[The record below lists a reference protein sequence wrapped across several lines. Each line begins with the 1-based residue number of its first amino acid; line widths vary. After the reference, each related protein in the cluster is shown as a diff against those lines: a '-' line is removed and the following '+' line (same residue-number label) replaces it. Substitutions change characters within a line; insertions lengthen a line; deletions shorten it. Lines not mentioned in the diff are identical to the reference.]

1 MKTITPPN
9 ATPDAWNPDALF
21 NKALRYAEQMHEK
34 DPNSWEQLLWSSLS
48 LELLLRA
55 ALSNVSPAL
64 IAETS
69 NKDWSHLYVALGF
82 NPLEEK
88 YSPRTIATN
97 EVISRLSKIFPE
109 FNKEV
114 ESFCTIHTGR
124 RNAELH
130 SGDNPFEG
138 LAEASWLPRFYK
150 ASEILLSTM
159 GLEMKEFFDEEV
171 VSTANK
177 LMEAAADEKA
187 QAAKGDVAAHQK
199 VWEAKSAEEQ
209 ETARES
215 AKVWAMKNDG
225 HRTPCPACDST
236 GLLFGEAVSAPQRT
250 LEGDEI
256 QESHENLPTNFEC
269 VACGLKITGLSKLS
283 AVGLGDRF
291 KRTYTYD
298 AAEFYAP
305 EDAFHDYEDDNNE
318 PF

>member
-1 MKTITPPN
+1 MKAITPPN
-9 ATPDAWNPDALF
+9 ATPDAWCPEALL
-21 NKALRYAEQMHEK
+21 NKALRYAEHMHEK
-34 DPNSWEQLLWSSLS
+34 EPNSWDQLLWSSLS

-55 ALSNVSPAL
+55 SLSNVSPVL

-69 NKDWSHLYVALGF
+69 NRDWSHLYVALGF

-114 ESFCTIHTGR
+114 ESFCTVHTGR

-130 SGDNPFEG
+130 SGENPFEG
-138 LAEASWLPRFYK
+138 IAESTWLPRFYK
-150 ASEILLSTM
+150 AAEILLSTM
-159 GLEMKEFFDEEV
+159 GLEMDEFFDEEIV
-171 VSTANK
+171 RTANK
-177 LMEAAADEKA
+177 LIEAAADEKA
-187 QAAKGDVAAHQK
+187 QMAKGVVAAHKK
-199 VWEAKSAEEQ
+199 VWENKSQDEQ
-209 ETARES
+209 DAAREA
-215 AKVWAMKNDG
+215 AKVWAMKHDG
-225 HRTPCPACDST
+225 HRTSCPACNST
-236 GLLFGEAVSAPQRT
+236 GLLVGEAVSAPQRK
-250 LEGDEI
+250 LEEDEI
-256 QESHENLPTNFEC
+256 QESHENLPTHFEC

-283 AVGLGDRF
+283 AVGLGDRY

-305 EDAFHDYEDDNNE
+305 EDAYHEYEDDNNE